1 MGKARILAVE
11 DEADILEFLKEFL
24 ISGGYEVATA
34 LSGEQALQLLNG
46 QKFDLLVVDLKMP
59 RINGLEVIKR
69 ARELDPNILGILIT
83 GDFTFSGNLQEL
95 GHAGIYS
102 WLFKPL
108 GDINQLLLMVQRAL
122 EYQDCQ
128 REIKKLKDE
137 LKVLNQIPS
146 LQIEGLSFLS
156 EEVIQHIRYELQ
168 NYLSLI
174 RTFITY
180 LTKKLEDTD
189 EAIRKHLERL
199 DRQTNLCEKT
209 ILNLLEPP
217 KKKERI

>member
-59 RINGLEVIKR
+59 RVNGLEVIKR

-108 GDINQLLLMVQRAL
+108 GDINQLLLMIQRAL

-137 LKVLNQIPS
+137 LKVLNQTPS
-146 LQIEGLSFLS
+146 TQLEGLSFLS
-156 EEVIQHIRYELQ
+156 EEVTKHIRYELQ